1 MYGVRGFLGVGFVVR
16 ELRDRDKTG
25 GHLEGGLKG

>member
-16 ELRDRDKTG
+16 ELRVGDKTG
-25 GHLEGGLKG
+25 GQLVGGVKG